1 MPSSVAS
8 FPVGSIHAPT
18 VAKAHA
24 LPWFVY
30 AVALAAA
37 CIPIGALWDISW
49 HSTIGRDSFWTPA
62 HIMIYLGG
70 AVPGMVCGWL
80 VLKTSFF
87 ATDEERA
94 ASVSYLGFRG
104 PLGAW
109 VTIWGSLT
117 MLVSAP
123 FDNWWHDAYGLDVE
137 ILSPPHALLALGMY
151 AVAVGAIL
159 LSLSW
164 QNRGTDQT
172 ARAGGRLFLFGM
184 GVLLAMA
191 SIILTEKSY
200 PNAQRQGAF
209 YVITSFTYAFYLAIA
224 ARASRGRWGATWAAA
239 IYMLIVCGMVWI
251 LPLFKAQ
258 PLLAP
263 IYLQLDHMAPP
274 VFPFLLVAPAFF
286 MDLVHQRLGQRRN
299 FWSDSACAGALGAT
313 FLVVFL
319 IVQWNFS
326 AFLLSDGAKNWFFAG
341 GRQWPYFIEVNEWL
355 GRFWGQGRGEWLTF
369 GGAMVALT
377 GGILIA
383 RLGLAVGKWMTRV
396 QR

>member
-8 FPVGSIHAPT
+8 FPIDSARPSAAV
-18 VAKAHA
+18 KAGA

-30 AVALAAA
+30 AVVFAAA
-37 CIPIGALWDISW
+37 CIPVGALWDISW

-70 AVPGMVCGWL
+70 ALPGFCCGWL

-87 ATDEERA
+87 GGDEDRA
-94 ASVSYLGFRG
+94 ASVRYLGFHG

-137 ILSPPHALLALGMY
+137 ILSPPHSLLALGMY
-151 AVAVGAIL
+151 AVAVGAML
-159 LSLSW
+159 LALSW
-164 QNRGTDQT
+164 QNRGDQQT
-172 ARAGGRLFLFGM
+172 ARAAGRLFLFAM
-184 GVLLAMA
+184 GVLLVMA

-200 PNAQRQGAF
+200 PNAQHQGSF
-209 YVITSFTYAFYLAIA
+209 YQICAVTYAFYLAIA
-224 ARASRGRWGATWAAA
+224 ARASRSRWGATWAAA
-239 IYMLIVCGMVWI
+239 IYMAIICGMVWI

-263 IYLQLDHMAPP
+263 IYLQVDHMVPP
-274 VFPFLLVAPAFF
+274 VFPLLLIVPAFS
-286 MDLVHQRLGQRRN
+286 MDLVNQRLGTKRT
-299 FWSDSACAGALGAT
+299 FGADFGCAAGLGAA
-313 FLVVFL
+313 FFL
-319 IVQWNFS
+319 IFLAVQWNFS
-326 AFLLSDGAKNWFFAG
+326 AFLLSDGAKNWLFAG
-341 GRQWPYFIEVNEWL
+341 GRQWPYFAPIGEWS
-355 GRFWGQGRGEWLTF
+355 GRFWGIMNGEWLNWRSSLTALFFAIISARF
-369 GGAMVALT
+369 GL
-377 GGILIA
+377 GI
-383 RLGLAVGKWMTRV
+383 GKWMRRV